1 MRYCKRCVMPDTR
14 PGIGF
19 NDEGVCYPCLN
30 HEKKGQID
38 WDKRWKQ
45 LEELCDKYRGSNGD
59 YYDCIITASGGKDS
73 HYQTHIFKEKLG
85 MNPLIVSVD
94 NFSWTKTGRDNWD
107 NLRSRFGV
115 DAHVISLNP
124 QVCKKMFRKAFERL
138 GSPTWYFDM
147 AIYAYPLQ
155 AAIKLNIPF
164 IVYGENTNYE
174 RGGCL
179 TEETYGALEQINNDV
194 VKPVP
199 WEEWLDDDLTM
210 KDVQP
215 GIYPT
220 AEEIARAK
228 LDPIFLSYFV
238 PWSSIE
244 NWQFARSVGFKDLE
258 DTGEWHR
265 DGTWQQYD
273 QIDTIG
279 YLTHTWMKFLKFG
292 HWIATDYLS
301 IYIRE
306 GKISRAEAVKIVNAE
321 EYKLDKK
328 MLKDFIDFCGYT
340 EAEFLEIAERFANR
354 DIVEK
359 RDGIWRLKE
368 PCPDTIVLS
377 QCQSESV
384 SAHV

>member
-1 MRYCKRCVMPDTR
+1 MPDTR

-38 WDKRWKQ
+38 WDKRWKE

-107 NLRSRFGV
+107 NLRTRFGV
-115 DAHVISLNP
+115 DAHVTSLNP

-155 AAIKLNIPF
+155 TAIKLNIPF

-179 TEETYGALEQINNDV
+179 TEETYGALEQINNNV
-194 VKPVP
+194 VKPVL

-210 KDVQP
+210 KDIQP
-215 GIYPT
+215 CIYPT

-258 DTGEWHR
+258 DTGE
-265 DGTWQQYD
+265 
-273 QIDTIG
+273 
-279 YLTHTWMKFLKFG
+279 
-292 HWIATDYLS
+292 
-301 IYIRE
+301 
-306 GKISRAEAVKIVNAE
+306 
-321 EYKLDKK
+321 
-328 MLKDFIDFCGYT
+328 
-340 EAEFLEIAERFANR
+340 
-354 DIVEK
+354 
-359 RDGIWRLKE
+359 
-368 PCPDTIVLS
+368 
-377 QCQSESV
+377 
-384 SAHV
+384 